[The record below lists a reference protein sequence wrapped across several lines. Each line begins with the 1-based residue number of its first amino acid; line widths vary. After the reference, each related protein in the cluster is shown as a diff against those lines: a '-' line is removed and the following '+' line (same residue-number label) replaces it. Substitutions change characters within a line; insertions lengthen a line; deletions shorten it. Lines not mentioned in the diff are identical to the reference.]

1 MSVTPSYVYVFDPKV
16 DKLPPCPEVKRENII
31 IKKHRG
37 PLFESFGN
45 IFWHITS
52 GFSFYRWSILDQ
64 TTGEELAY
72 SHTSYRLWHFLFIKQ
87 LCKEGNGYFVGPDA
101 TIPPERK
108 KGLHPYL
115 LWTILSSLQKEGR
128 PLYGRVAMHNT
139 ASIKGLEKAG
149 FRRVGY
155 MKRIGL
161 TYRLCDEQGRL
172 L

>member
-52 GFSFYRWSILDQ
+52 GFSFYRWSILDR

-72 SHTSYRLWHFLFIKQ
+72 SHTSYGLWHFLFIQQ
-87 LCKEGNGYFVGPDA
+87 LCEEGNGYFVGPDA

-108 KGLHPYL
+108 KGLHPIYCGISFL
-115 LWTILSSLQKEGR
+115 LCKKKEDPCMEELPCTTR
-128 PLYGRVAMHNT
+128 QAL
-139 ASIKGLEKAG
+139 KDLK
-149 FRRVGY
+149 
-155 MKRIGL
+155 K
-161 TYRLCDEQGRL
+161 QGSAVL
-172 L
+172 DI